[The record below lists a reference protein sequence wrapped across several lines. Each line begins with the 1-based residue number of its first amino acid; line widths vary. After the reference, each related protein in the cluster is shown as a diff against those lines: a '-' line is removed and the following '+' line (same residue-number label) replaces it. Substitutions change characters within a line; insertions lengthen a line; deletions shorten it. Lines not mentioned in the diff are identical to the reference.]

1 MDKAY
6 TLIFGLDGSG
16 QIPGHALMD
25 YTSPDTL
32 FKSLILQNPDK
43 NLEIYTG
50 GGTVGE
56 IEHKFV
62 DFEQMLAAV
71 GITEDVLLEIA
82 GVTKKQLTSGNVN
95 INIQIN
101 KISVNQISQILEGL
115 KYYWMREKRSAA
127 VSSTSIY
134 APIVKAIAEK
144 FNEYNK
150 SNFTIDQAK
159 NKVIAVIRYASSDL
173 RNLQASEVPMIATAV
188 NDCIKNSQKN
198 VDIPINVNK
207 QYVNEDPTHIANF

>member
-25 YTSPDTL
+25 YTSPDAL

-56 IEHKFV
+56 TEHEFV
-62 DFEQMLAAV
+62 DFEQMLTTV
-71 GITEDVLLEIA
+71 GITKDVLLEIA
-82 GVTKKQLTSGNVN
+82 GVTKEQLNSGNVN
-95 INIQIN
+95 IDIQIN

-127 VSSTSIY
+127 VNSTSTY

-150 SNFTIDQAK
+150 SNFTVDQAK

-173 RNLQASEVPMIATAV
+173 RNLQASEVPMISKAV
-188 NDCIKNSQKN
+188 NDCIKNSQQN
-198 VDIPINVNK
+198 VDIPINVDK